1 MTQAEVLTV
10 MKANRA
16 THYRIMS
23 IDPWL
28 QPYYNDIA
36 LRMERHAN
44 TRKQLLGDKADLVSF
59 ANGYLY
65 YGFNRTETGWVYREW
80 APGADARPAGAL
92 DRAADVPV
100 VPGSGRHDAGAVR

>member
-1 MTQAEVLTV
+1 MCYNHKQNYATHAEVPTS
-10 MKANRA
+10 MKANRP
-16 THYRIMS
+16 TQYKIMS

-44 TRKQLLGDKADLVSF
+44 TRKQLLGDRADLTSF

-65 YGFNRTETGWVYREW
+65 YGINRTDTGWV
-80 APGADARPAGAL
+80 
-92 DRAADVPV
+92 
-100 VPGSGRHDAGAVR
+100 